1 MKKTITSLAVVIALA
16 AAPSSLALAHEVQN
30 PMMQSS
36 PQAEDQPFDVQFLDT
51 MVKHHQNGIK
61 MFQMAADKA
70 QNPELKAMAQKMV
83 DDQKKEIPQLKALR
97 EEVKPGAPEA
107 INMKLMKMDGMK
119 MDDMDMSKLKDL
131 SGMEFDHQFLH
142 MTVMH
147 HQCAVDMSDV
157 ALKQSQNSDVKKKA
171 QMMHD
176 MQKEEISRME
186 KMLDSMGK
194 S

>member
-1 MKKTITSLAVVIALA
+1 MKKTYASLAVVASLA
-16 AAPSSLALAHEVQN
+16 VTPFSLALAHEVKA

-36 PQAEDQPFDVQFLDT
+36 PQAEEQPYDVQFLDT
-51 MVKHHQNGIK
+51 MVKHHQDGIK
-61 MFQMAADKA
+61 MFQMGADKA
-70 QNPELKAMAQKMV
+70 QNLELKAMAQMMV
-83 DDQKKEIPQLKALR
+83 NDQKKEIPELKALR
-97 EEVKPGAPEA
+97 EEIKPGAPEA

-119 MDDMDMSKLKDL
+119 MDDMDMSKLKNL

-157 ALKQSQNSDVKKKA
+157 ALKQTQNPDVKKKA

-186 KMLDSMGK
+186 KMLDSMKK

>member
-1 MKKTITSLAVVIALA
+1 MKKAIASLAVVATLA
-16 AAPSSLALAHEVQN
+16 VTPFSPALAHEVKS

-36 PQAEDQPFDVQFLDT
+36 PQAEQQPYDVQFLDT
-51 MVKHHQNGIK
+51 MVKHHEDGIK
-61 MFQMAADKA
+61 MFQMGANKA
-70 QNPELKAMAQKMV
+70 QNPELKALAQKMV
-83 DDQKKEIPQLKALR
+83 DDQKKEIPELRALR

-131 SGMEFDHQFLH
+131 SGREFDHQFLH
-142 MTVMH
+142 MTIMH
-147 HQCAVDMSDV
+147 HQSAVDMSDV
-157 ALKQSQNSDVKKKA
+157 ALKQAQNSDVKKKA

-186 KMLDSMGK
+186 KMATSYN
-194 S
+194 

>member
-1 MKKTITSLAVVIALA
+1 MKKTIASLAVVATLA
-16 AAPSSLALAHEVQN
+16 VTPFSLALAHEVKSL
-30 PMMQSS
+30 MMQSS
-36 PQAEDQPFDVQFLDT
+36 PQAEQQPYDVQFLDT
-51 MVKHHQNGIK
+51 MVKHHQDGIK
-61 MFQMAADKA
+61 MFQMGADKA

-83 DDQKKEIPQLKALR
+83 DDQKKEIPELKALR

-107 INMKLMKMDGMK
+107 VNMKLMNMAGMK

-142 MTVMH
+142 MTIMH

-157 ALKQSQNSDVKKKA
+157 ALKQAQNSDVKKKA

-186 KMLDSMGK
+186 KMATFYN
-194 S
+194 